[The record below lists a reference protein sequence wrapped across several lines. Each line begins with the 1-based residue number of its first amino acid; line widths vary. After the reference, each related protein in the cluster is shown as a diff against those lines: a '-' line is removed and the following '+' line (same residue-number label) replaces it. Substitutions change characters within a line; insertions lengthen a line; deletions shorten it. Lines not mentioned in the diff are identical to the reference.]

1 VPDQTPAPSD
11 ADSSPSPS
19 GPSSAANTSSD
30 ARSTPDRDAS
40 ERLEVLLRSRPY
52 IVLLITAAL
61 LGVPVSALAFGF
73 LKLTTSIVTW
83 VYTDLPHGLGFATA
97 PTWWPL
103 PPLALAGLLVGVIV
117 RYLPGHGGE
126 VPADGFNAGAGP
138 PAAVALPGIAL
149 AAIISI
155 SLGPVVGPEAPLI
168 ALGGGVAIWIVRLV
182 RRDLP
187 RQAAAV
193 MAATGSFAA
202 ISTLL
207 GSPLVGAFLLMEVTG
222 VAGAMASAVLVPG
235 LLGAGIGALIFT
247 GLGALTGEGTF
258 SLAIPDLPTTGR
270 PTAAGFGWAL
280 VIGVL
285 AALVCWLL
293 RRIAATIRPTV
304 ERWRIP
310 LAVVTGLAIAG
321 LAIGYAAATNHGT
334 ADILFSG
341 QADLPSLIEHA
352 STYSVGAIL
361 LLLLCKGLAYAGSL
375 VAFRGGPTFPALFLG
390 AAGGIAM
397 SHLPG
402 LGLVP
407 AVAMGL
413 GAMTAGM
420 LRLPFTAVL
429 LTTLFL
435 GADGVTVMP
444 LVIVA
449 VVVAHVLTIRFTPL
463 PAESAP
469 SPPAHA
475 SAPDP
480 ASPPRPAS
488 SG

>member
-1 VPDQTPAPSD
+1 MNASN
-11 ADSSPSPS
+11 A
-19 GPSSAANTSSD
+19 SA
-30 ARSTPDRDAS
+30 RDAS
-40 ERLEVLLRSRPY
+40 GTARGAPDARTAGPTPAGADQTERVEALLRSRPY
-52 IVLLITAAL
+52 VVLLITAAI

-83 VYTDLPHGLGFATA
+83 VYTDLPHALGFSST

-103 PPLALAGLLVGVIV
+103 LPLAVAGLVVGATV
-117 RYLPGHGGE
+117 RYLPGAGGE
-126 VPADGFNAGAGP
+126 VPADGFNAGGGP
-138 PAAVALPGIAL
+138 PAASALIGIAV
-149 AAIISI
+149 AAIASI

-168 ALGGGVAIWIVRLV
+168 ALGGGVAVWMVRLL
-182 RRDLP
+182 RRNLP
-187 RQAAAV
+187 QQAVAV

-222 VAGAMASAVLVPG
+222 VAGAMASATLVPG

-247 GLGALTGEGTF
+247 GLGALTGQGTF
-258 SLAIPDLPTTGR
+258 SLAIPNLPTTGR
-270 PTAAGFGWAL
+270 PTIAGFGWAL
-280 VIGVL
+280 AVGVL
-285 AALVCWLL
+285 AALACWLL
-293 RRIAATIRPTV
+293 RRIAALIRPAV
-304 ERWRIP
+304 ERWTIP
-310 LAVVTGLAIAG
+310 LTVGVGLAIAG
-321 LAIGYAAATNHGT
+321 LAIGYAAATNHAQ
-334 ADILFSG
+334 ADVLFSG
-341 QADLPSLIEHA
+341 QSDLPSLIDHA
-352 STYSVGAIL
+352 SAYSVGAVL

-402 LGLVP
+402 LSLIP

-413 GAMTAGM
+413 GAMTVGM

-435 GADGVTVMP
+435 GGDGVTVMP

-449 VVVAHVLTIRFTPL
+449 VVIAHVITIRLTPL
-463 PAESAP
+463 PAEAEPGKPSRPAP
-469 SPPAHA
+469 SPGPPQPSPA
-475 SAPDP
+475 
-480 ASPPRPAS
+480 
-488 SG
+488 GNG

>member
-1 VPDQTPAPSD
+1 VPDHGTAHPGD
-11 ADSSPSPS
+11 A
-19 GPSSAANTSSD
+19 G
-30 ARSTPDRDAS
+30 TPDVKPAGTPSADASAS
-40 ERLEVLLRSRPY
+40 ERVEVLLRSRPY
-52 IVLLITAAL
+52 IVLLITAAI

-73 LKLTTSIVTW
+73 LKLTTSIETW
-83 VYTDLPHGLGFATA
+83 VYTDLPHGVGFVSE
-97 PTWWPL
+97 PNWWPL
-103 PPLALAGLLVGVIV
+103 LPLTVAGLVVGAIV

-126 VPADGFNAGAGP
+126 VPADGFHAGAGP
-138 PAAVALPGIAL
+138 PAAVALPSIAL
-149 AAIISI
+149 AAIVSI

-168 ALGGGVAIWIVRLV
+168 ALGGGVAIWMVRLV

-222 VAGAMASAVLVPG
+222 VAGAMASATLVPG

-247 GLGALTGEGTF
+247 GLGAITGEGTF
-258 SLAIPDLPTTGR
+258 SLAIPHLPTTGR

-285 AALVCWLL
+285 AALLCWLL
-293 RRIAATIRPTV
+293 RRIAATIRPAV

-310 LAVVTGLAIAG
+310 LTVVVGLAIAG

-352 STYSVGAIL
+352 SSYSVGAVL

-402 LGLVP
+402 LGLIP
-407 AVAMGL
+407 GVAMGL
-413 GAMTAGM
+413 GAMTVGM

-435 GADGVTVMP
+435 GGDGVTVMP

-463 PAESAP
+463 PAEAGPKAVGTPNAASTRH
-469 SPPAHA
+469 PP
-475 SAPDP
+475 PP
-480 ASPPRPAS
+480 TGPPRPAD